1 MKKKITIVFAI
12 MALVF
17 STSCSDD
24 METNGQQVRTNKVS
38 VEKMPSCAKTRSA
51 TSAQDECKNLYAIRY
66 KDMFF
71 DNVPLKAEDVHV
83 LKSARSVSAP
93 IPVSV
98 KGYSEWT
105 VRTTGNKGGDWYK
118 LAISDK
124 NKTTKTYKITSGIY
138 VVRDIWLWQT
148 YTLPTPMVVVFNNN
162 DYADYTKMGWHPE
175 TLKGPGFVWS
185 LSGNKVTLKTAATL
199 FKYTL
204 DGAEILK
211 TYPVNVKNLEWNFYY
226 ITVG

>member
-1 MKKKITIVFAI
+1 
-12 MALVF
+12 
-17 STSCSDD
+17 
-24 METNGQQVRTNKVS
+24 
-38 VEKMPSCAKTRSA
+38 
-51 TSAQDECKNLYAIRY
+51 
-66 KDMFF
+66 
-71 DNVPLKAEDVHV
+71 
-83 LKSARSVSAP
+83 
-93 IPVSV
+93 
-98 KGYSEWT
+98 
-105 VRTTGNKGGDWYK
+105 
-118 LAISDK
+118 
-124 NKTTKTYKITSGIY
+124 
-138 VVRDIWLWQT
+138 
-148 YTLPTPMVVVFNNN
+148 MVVVFNNN

>member
-1 MKKKITIVFAI
+1 M
-12 MALVF
+12 
-17 STSCSDD
+17 
-24 METNGQQVRTNKVS
+24 
-38 VEKMPSCAKTRSA
+38 
-51 TSAQDECKNLYAIRY
+51 
-66 KDMFF
+66 
-71 DNVPLKAEDVHV
+71 
-83 LKSARSVSAP
+83 SAP

-124 NKTTKTYKITSGIY
+124 NEAAKACGITSGIY

-211 TYPVNVKNLEWNFYY
+211 TYPVNVKNFEWNFYY